1 MRRFLLS
8 IAFIFLLCNVNGQQ
22 LTVKDLL
29 SVCSLSPQK
38 FKNYIAKKNFVPV
51 DRDWQNDTVVNTYR
65 LRIKSDANDTI
76 PVTRILETYQSGIDF
91 SFALQTS
98 SRLDYDEARSDLK
111 GSGFFCSNE
120 DDTSDLYL
128 YQRKNISIQVNARTD
143 PGDTLYSFH
152 FYYKDL
158 PSAASV
164 RYADDLL
171 YFTSHEYL
179 VSVFGEKNVKKDLYY
194 FSEKEITKCSV
205 LFPYTKRQAV
215 FIWGDEANLSEL
227 SYILIG
233 GNLPT
238 KSSISY
244 NNVVAENSWTSKE
257 GVYSGMSLR
266 NLARLNESDFR
277 FYGKNSEFPLMVV
290 PENTGKINFKKNV
303 VVLSSLSNSSSRILD
318 NNIVKVNDALQ
329 EGPGLF
335 VLMYMLSPTKRKNR
349 FYQAYFKYF
358 PKKSMVR
365 CQASFAA
372 VSLYLVGAVSL

>member
-8 IAFIFLLCNVNGQQ
+8 IAFILLLCNVNGQQ

-38 FKNYIAKKNFVPV
+38 FENYIAKKNFVPV
-51 DRDWQNDTVVNTYR
+51 DRNWQNDTIVNTYR
-65 LRIKSDANDTI
+65 LRTKNDANDTI
-76 PVTRILETYQSGIDF
+76 HVTRILETYRSGKDF

-98 SRLDYDEARSDLK
+98 SRLDYSEARKDLK
-111 GSGFFCSNE
+111 GSGFFCGNE
-120 DDTSDLYL
+120 DDSSYFYL

-143 PGDTLYSFH
+143 PEDTLYSFH

-158 PSAASV
+158 PSASSV

-171 YFTSHEYL
+171 NFTSHEYL

-194 FSEKEITKCSV
+194 FSEKEIRKCSV
-205 LFPYTKRQAV
+205 LFPYTKKQAV
-215 FIWGDEANLSEL
+215 FIWGDEANLSQL

-238 KSSISY
+238 ESSISY
-244 NNVVAENSWTSKE
+244 SHVIAENSWVSKE

-266 NLARLNESDFR
+266 NLERLNENDFR

-290 PENTGKINFKKNV
+290 PENTGKVNFKKNV
-303 VVLSSLSNSSSRILD
+303 VILSSLGNSGSHILD
-318 NNIVKVNDALQ
+318 NNIVKVNDVLQ
-329 EGPGLF
+329 EGLGLF
-335 VLMYMLSPTKRKNR
+335 VLMYMLSTS
-349 FYQAYFKYF
+349 
-358 PKKSMVR
+358 KKEE
-365 CQASFAA
+365 
-372 VSLYLVGAVSL
+372 